1 MIRLLGWSIRDYLTF
16 SDTTINLSDEH
27 GLYVV
32 SGDNR
37 DSTIADNTN
46 AVGKSRL
53 FSCIATA
60 LFENDPMSLDKRNR
74 KQVLKAKTSSTSVE
88 IAPHSGVPHQI
99 TQTPSKIFIS
109 KANKKGEYEDQKAI
123 KLEVARTHITQ
134 LFPMSEKMFYAT
146 CYIQAQRPC
155 DFQRAKPRDRLAFI
169 TELFNLDI
177 YDKIKK
183 EFSRRLSELA
193 KAGVEYKTLAD
204 ELADTQRKLEELAFK
219 EDSSKYKK
227 LKTKIAEM
235 QKMLSDL
242 YEERGRINS
251 MLESAESK
259 VKIEAKRKKLSDELN
274 ELCGE
279 SVADS
284 RLIRRFESCLEIAQS
299 HADYQKDLKR
309 YKANCDKIKEKIDAL
324 PKLPKGATAK
334 EINKRLSAESKVVSS
349 ISLALDNAAE
359 ELDQYAEDIKRYKK
373 LLGKLEESKAQAEGT
388 SLYKELKLG
397 KISDADK
404 ILKAINPVVS
414 MASVTVTLSES
425 LEDVDDHMDSCP
437 ICSSKV
443 TFDSIKSTVKKAK
456 RYLKE
461 AALIEDYIDLIKQV
475 GKKPTKPKADVATLE
490 RELSDAQKAE
500 DKLSKLSKVFE
511 QHSHY
516 ASMLSDLEQDR
527 PTKPDSVVRIPI
539 EVCER
544 VLDIAPRLKAIQE
557 SLGKSESIDIDA
569 LSKNL
574 KKLKVKI
581 SELTATLEPLDK
593 KKRQYEVSKA
603 TFDLLVEQKTKLDS
617 KLKAIGPELA
627 KQKLYKALVD
637 AYSPNKLKLQDAETI
652 LSWLEDSLNRY
663 SHLVFLEPM
672 KFQIRTQKDGISA
685 IAIRNNGEP
694 SDISQLSGAETNCFR
709 LLLALSLIPLLPEN
723 KRTNFL
729 ILDEPDNNSSDAVRS
744 HLIREFLPKLRAV
757 VPHVFWITPKP
768 VDEFDDYRLIK
779 VIKEGGISEVEIV
792 SNED

>member
-16 SDTTINLSDEH
+16 SDTEIKLADEH

-37 DSTIADNTN
+37 DSTISENTN

-88 IAPHSGVPHQI
+88 LVPHSGVAHQI

-123 KLEVARTHITQ
+123 KLEVARNNIAQ

-155 DFQRAKPRDRLAFI
+155 DFQRAKPRERLAFI

-177 YDKIKK
+177 YDKIRK

-193 KAGVEYKTLAD
+193 KAGIEYKTLAD
-204 ELADTQRKLEELAFK
+204 ELADTQRRLTELDFK
-219 EDSSKYKK
+219 EDSAKIKK
-227 LKTKIAEM
+227 LKAKIAEV
-235 QKMLSDL
+235 QSELSKL
-242 YEERGRINS
+242 YEEKGSIDS
-251 MLESAESK
+251 
-259 VKIEAKRKKLSDELN
+259 KIEAAKTKAEIEEKRKKLSAELK

-279 SVADS
+279 SVATEELIS
-284 RLIRRFESCLEIAQS
+284 TYAKALKAANRYAEYRRELSKYNERLANAESKIAS
-299 HADYQKDLKR
+299 
-309 YKANCDKIKEKIDAL
+309 L
-324 PKLPKGATAK
+324 PKLPKGIDSK
-334 EINKRLSAESKVVSS
+334 EVSKRLKKALSKVSSLSDEFEAAESA
-349 ISLALDNAAE
+349 ALEYDA
-359 ELDQYAEDIKRYKK
+359 QMKKYKK
-373 LLGKLEESKAQAEGT
+373 LIGQLKESATAVEAT

-397 KISDADK
+397 KMESTSK
-404 ILKAINPVVS
+404 IMAAVRPVIE
-414 MASVTVTLSES
+414 MANVTVALSES
-425 LEDVDDHMDSCP
+425 LEDVDDHIDSCP

-443 TFDSIKSTVKKAK
+443 SFDSIKSTVKKAK

-461 AALIEDYIDLIKQV
+461 FDLIERHIELTDQFC
-475 GKKPTKPKADVATLE
+475 KKPEKPTVDPKEIERQLIQAEEEVTKLTKHQKLFSQHEAYVTALEELKADKPKKQSKPEFDKDTCESVLHVAN
-490 RELSDAQKAE
+490 
-500 DKLSKLSKVFE
+500 
-511 QHSHY
+511 
-516 ASMLSDLEQDR
+516 
-527 PTKPDSVVRIPI
+527 
-539 EVCER
+539 
-544 VLDIAPRLKAIQE
+544 RLRAIQE
-557 SLGKSESIDIDA
+557 SLGDKVVIDVAKLVKQRKQLKDSIDTLTEA
-569 LSKNL
+569 LRPAEEKKRKYEVAKSNFELLIAQRDKL
-574 KKLKVKI
+574 TAKLK
-581 SELTATLEPLDK
+581 S
-593 KKRQYEVSKA
+593 
-603 TFDLLVEQKTKLDS
+603 
-617 KLKAIGPELA
+617 IGPELE
-627 KQKLYKALVD
+627 KQKLYKGLVD
-637 AYSPNKLKLQDAETI
+637 AYSPNKLKLQDAEKI

-685 IAIRNNGEP
+685 MAIRNNGES

-757 VPHVFWITPKP
+757 VPHVFWITPKS

-779 VIKEGGISEVEIV
+779 VIKHGGISEVEIV

>member
-16 SDTTINLSDEH
+16 SDTTIKLADEH

-37 DSTIADNTN
+37 DSTISDNTN

-88 IAPHSGVPHQI
+88 IAPHSGAPHQI
-99 TQTPSKIFIS
+99 TQTPSKIFIA
-109 KANKKGEYEDQKAI
+109 KANKKGEYEDQQAI
-123 KLEVARTHITQ
+123 KLEVARNNIAQ

-155 DFQRAKPRDRLAFI
+155 DFQRAKPRERLAFI

-177 YDKIKK
+177 YDKIRK
-183 EFSRRLSELA
+183 EFARRLSELA
-193 KAGVEYKTLAD
+193 KTGVEYKTLAD
-204 ELADTQRKLEELAFK
+204 ELVETQRRLQELNFK
-219 EDSSKYKK
+219 EDKAKHKK
-227 LKTKIAEM
+227 LKAKISEI
-235 QKMLSDL
+235 QDKLSSL
-242 YEERGRINS
+242 YEQRGGIVS
-251 MLESAESK
+251 QLEAASTRVRVEK
-259 VKIEAKRKKLSDELN
+259 KRKKLLEELRAISKDIKPSK
-274 ELCGE
+274 ETVRALKADLALAE
-279 SVADS
+279 EHAAYKREAKRHQDSVA
-284 RLIRRFESCLEIAQS
+284 
-299 HADYQKDLKR
+299 
-309 YKANCDKIKEKIDAL
+309 KIEEKIELL
-324 PKLPKGATAK
+324 PEVPKGAT
-334 EINKRLSAESKVVSS
+334 LESVSS
-349 ISLALDNAAE
+349 RMKADTKLADSLEKQLSTVESEWESYKEQVSDYELQKERAAK
-359 ELDQYAEDIKRYKK
+359 LLKK
-373 LLGKLEESKAQAEGT
+373 VEQTKLYTKFNLGKLDSAK
-388 SLYKELKLG
+388 
-397 KISDADK
+397 K
-404 ILKAINPVVS
+404 ILAKVQPVID
-414 MASVTVTLSES
+414 MANVTVALSES
-425 LEDVDDHMDSCP
+425 LEDVDDHIDSCP

-443 TFDSIKSTVKKAK
+443 SFDSIKKTVKEA
-456 RYLKE
+456 RIYLKE
-461 AALIEDYIDLIKQV
+461 FDIIQDYLDVLNAVLSKP
-475 GKKPTKPKADVATLE
+475 KKPSGDIA
-490 RELSDAQKAE
+490 
-500 DKLSKLSKVFE
+500 KLKEEF
-511 QHSHY
+511 
-516 ASMLSDLEQDR
+516 
-527 PTKPDSVVRIPI
+527 SVVCKRLDTAE
-539 EVCER
+539 EVY
-544 VLDIAPRLKAIQE
+544 
-557 SLGKSESIDIDA
+557 
-569 LSKNL
+569 NTL
-574 KKLKVKI
+574 KKLRDYNESLDELKSYRPKKPKSQPRFDAETCSSAIELVVEINAIDQSLGTSSSVDCESLEKKLKTIKKSI
-581 SELTATLEPLDK
+581 SSLTDELEPLE
-593 KKRQYEVSKA
+593 KRKRSYEVSKSN
-603 TFDLLVEQKTKLDS
+603 FELLVEQRDKLES
-617 KLKAIGPELA
+617 KLKKIGPELE

-637 AYSPNKLKLQDAETI
+637 AYSPNKLKLQDAEKI

-685 IAIRNNGEP
+685 VAIRNNGES

-779 VIKEGGISEVEIV
+779 VIKQGGISEVEIV

>member
-16 SDTTINLSDEH
+16 SDTEIKLADEH

-37 DSTIADNTN
+37 DSTISENTN

-88 IAPHSGVPHQI
+88 LIPHSGVAHQI

-123 KLEVARTHITQ
+123 KLEVARNNIAH

-155 DFQRAKPRDRLAFI
+155 DFQRAKPRERLAFI

-177 YDKIKK
+177 YDKIRK

-193 KAGVEYKTLAD
+193 KAGIEYKTLAD
-204 ELADTQRKLEELAFK
+204 ELADTQRRLTELDFK
-219 EDSSKYKK
+219 EDSVKIKK
-227 LKTKIAEM
+227 LKAKIAEV
-235 QKMLSDL
+235 QSELSKL
-242 YEERGRINS
+242 YEEKGSIDS
-251 MLESAESK
+251 
-259 VKIEAKRKKLSDELN
+259 KIEAAKTKAEIEEKRKKLSAELK

-279 SVADS
+279 SVATEELIS
-284 RLIRRFESCLEIAQS
+284 TYAKALKAATRYAEHRRELSKYNERLANAES
-299 HADYQKDLKR
+299 
-309 YKANCDKIKEKIDAL
+309 KISSL
-324 PKLPKGATAK
+324 PKLPKGIDSK
-334 EINKRLSAESKVVSS
+334 EVSKRLKKALSKVSSLSDEFEAAESA
-349 ISLALDNAAE
+349 ALEYDA
-359 ELDQYAEDIKRYKK
+359 QMKKYKK
-373 LLGKLEESKAQAEGT
+373 LTDQLKESATAIEAT

-397 KISDADK
+397 KMESTSK
-404 ILKAINPVVS
+404 IMAAVRPVIE
-414 MASVTVTLSES
+414 MANVTVALSES
-425 LEDVDDHMDSCP
+425 LEDVDDHIDSCP

-443 TFDSIKSTVKKAK
+443 SFDSIKSTVKKAK

-461 AALIEDYIDLIKQV
+461 FDLIERHIELTDQFC
-475 GKKPTKPKADVATLE
+475 KKPEKPIVDPKEIEQQLIAAEEEVTKLTKYQKLFSQHEAYVTALEELKADKPKKQPKPQFDKDTCESVLHVA
-490 RELSDAQKAE
+490 S
-500 DKLSKLSKVFE
+500 
-511 QHSHY
+511 
-516 ASMLSDLEQDR
+516 
-527 PTKPDSVVRIPI
+527 
-539 EVCER
+539 
-544 VLDIAPRLKAIQE
+544 RLRAIQE
-557 SLGKSESIDIDA
+557 SLGDKVVIDVAKLVKQRKQLKDSIDKLNEA
-569 LSKNL
+569 LRPAEDKKRKYEVAKSNFELLIAQRDKL
-574 KKLKVKI
+574 TAKLK
-581 SELTATLEPLDK
+581 S
-593 KKRQYEVSKA
+593 
-603 TFDLLVEQKTKLDS
+603 
-617 KLKAIGPELA
+617 IGPELE
-627 KQKLYKALVD
+627 KQKLYKGLVD
-637 AYSPNKLKLQDAETI
+637 AYSPNKLKLQDAEKI

-685 IAIRNNGEP
+685 MAIRNNGES

-757 VPHVFWITPKP
+757 VPHVFWITPKS

-779 VIKEGGISEVEIV
+779 VIKHGGISEVEIV